1 MGLLR
6 TDATGELAPLPDAN
20 AIAELVESFRRAGST
35 VELTVAGELGA
46 LGPARGLAACRIVQE
61 ALTNATR
68 HAPGETVWVEISVD
82 RSETTVTVR
91 NSRAIDS
98 SLGTGAGLR
107 GMRDRAEGVGG
118 RLSAGALEESTRR
131 GWLVEAVLPW

>member
-68 HAPGETVWVEISVD
+68 HAPGEPRLGRDLRRPQRDHSHGAQQPGD
-82 RSETTVTVR
+82 RLL
-91 NSRAIDS
+91 A
-98 SLGTGAGLR
+98 
-107 GMRDRAEGVGG
+107 RDR
-118 RLSAGALEESTRR
+118 RR
-131 GWLVEAVLPW
+131 TARHA